1 MYIGVK
7 FKDKNKVFKGR
18 TYNFEL
24 AENED
29 VPSVGDIVR
38 LTDSDWEFLF
48 YGTRVRVEEVV
59 PTVADPES
67 MQIVHY
73 IEASLDD

>member
-7 FKDKNKVFKGR
+7 FKGKNKDFKGR

-24 AENED
+24 AKDED
-29 VPSVGDIVR
+29 IPKVGDIIR
-38 LTDSDWEFLF
+38 LTDADWGFLF

-59 PTVADPES
+59 PTVAEPDT

-73 IEASLDD
+73 IESSLDD